1 MKDKLIIFLE
11 KIKNSSSNIFLF
23 VIGIG
28 IWVLVLQNAGIIP
41 TKQNVYVKGGFVE
54 IEKPVSIDGEVRVEG
69 SVDIEN
75 TVDVNIHE
83 INGYNQVTTGMGR
96 HSVFPY
102 GYMLPV
108 K

>member
-1 MKDKLIIFLE
+1 MKSKIVKIFE
-11 KIKNSSSNIFLF
+11 KIKNSSSNLFLF

-41 TKQNVYVKGGFVE
+41 TKQNVYVKGGYVV
-54 IEKPVSIDGEVRVEG
+54 IEKPVSIDGNVRVNG

-83 INGYNQVTTGMGR
+83 INGYNQVTTGLGR